1 MWPGPFCVC
10 VSTIPTLLRFVL
22 YCFILSV
29 SYIFYVFLDIMFI
42 LAFELTKMDL
52 SVGNLSNFIFPS
64 ALWSFT
70 YFFRYGLVSLLHFIV
85 P

>member
-1 MWPGPFCVC
+1 MWPGLFCVC

-52 SVGNLSNFIFPS
+52 
-64 ALWSFT
+64 
-70 YFFRYGLVSLLHFIV
+70 
-85 P
+85 